1 MQLLFLLMSSTAF
14 AWTASMDAD
23 NWYVVNDTV
32 MGGVSQSDVDTR
44 KEGGVLFNG
53 TLSLENNGGFTSAR
67 TEEVPAD
74 WENVSALKF
83 RIVGDGRNYIA
94 TVRTQRR
101 EMRRIYYRQPFST
114 KAGEEQEIVLP
125 IGDFEAYAFG
135 RRVPSSPTLS
145 MLKGQIGSVGVMLAD
160 KKPGR
165 FSLAL
170 LEVTGVEG
178 ESKSEDASSLRARSV
193 SYVFQEAIER
203 GVPLFNGGE
212 PERCAD
218 IYSTAIVNV
227 LLLVPEKMS
236 GQDRLLLKNALNKS
250 RRAETQ
256 EERAWIL
263 RRAMDG
269 VILNT
274 STN

>member
-1 MQLLFLLMSSTAF
+1 MQLLFLLMSSSVF

-32 MGGVSQSDVDTR
+32 MGGVSQSDVETR
-44 KEGGVLFNG
+44 KEGGVVFNG

-67 TEEVPAD
+67 TEKVPAD
-74 WENVSALKF
+74 WGNVSALRF
-83 RIVGDGRNYIA
+83 RIVGDGRDYVA

-125 IGDFEAYAFG
+125 IGDFQAYAFG

-160 KKPGR
+160 KKPGQ

-170 LEVTGVEG
+170 LEVVGVEG
-178 ESKSEDASSLRARSV
+178 EGEPADTSPLRSRSI
-193 SYVFQEAIER
+193 SYVFQEAIEQ

-212 PERCAD
+212 PDRCAD

-227 LLLVPEKMS
+227 LLLVPEKLNDN
-236 GQDRLLLKNALNKS
+236 DRVQLKEALNTS
-250 RRAETQ
+250 RRAGTQ
-256 EERAWIL
+256 EERAWVL
-263 RRAMDG
+263 RRAMDS
-269 VILNT
+269 VIVNA